1 MNKVFRQTLP
11 VSELPKRLSEEF
23 GSDAMVHVVA
33 EDVRNVGV
41 KGTSQPSGG
50 HFSRFKHLR
59 RPHFASSAEVVDHV
73 RALRDEWRDR

>member
-23 GSDAMVHVVA
+23 GSDATVHVVA
-33 EDVRNVGV
+33 EDARGADSEVSR
-41 KGTSQPSGG
+41 SSAG

-59 RPHFASSAEVVDHV
+59 RPHFASSAEVIDHV